1 MDRYFSFILFFI
13 AFGGLSQ
20 TYELE
25 GIIKDEQGE
34 TLASAVILIA
44 DLERKHLGY
53 TVSSMDGKYALKVQT
68 DKTNWI
74 VEVSYLGFRK
84 IIDTLRVTSHKTQRN
99 YKMIE
104 DHDQLNAVV
113 IKTNA
118 IRDTMRIATENYVLN
133 ERSTLRD
140 ILDQTDGFVL
150 SEDGSISFKGKQ
162 INKILIN
169 ENEVFVGQNKV
180 ALDNL
185 EHGIMEEVQL
195 INNYK
200 DKFRIDFDNF
210 TEMVLN
216 VNTNEEFKGVA
227 KWNAEAAG
235 GVKSKFKAKLNG
247 FYFSDS
253 YNAFLVSNT
262 NNIGEK
268 ELSFEDMPSLFLEQS
283 SELFREQ
290 APSFFQE
297 KPLSKKAFDSNN
309 SFTLRKQSN
318 RYRLGFIG
326 SYNHAY
332 AVQETELNT
341 YLTFSNSLVKHQ
353 QDYLRNS
360 GDFMTGSFR
369 VNYLLSENTGLNISS
384 DLGYLKSDA
393 RNHLNIFDY
402 SEQELYAEEALQ
414 ENPKSILNGN
424 EIEINTLFNNQSKL
438 DVGIKNSIEYT
449 NTVMQ
454 SKYIAEE
461 EQLILA
467 QEYELKI
474 HAIQGYAFWEN
485 RFSRKLSLGAGVDLE
500 NKQQKITLS
509 ENKYQRHL
517 NVYTPYVRAR
527 GQNKQIEYSAR
538 MSSAHYAYKEPD
550 IKNKHKLEFSGNFE
564 YKLNGNSVFRTN
576 IRQSHSQPDMH
587 HSIDTLIRSYNDVL
601 INTVDVDS
609 LISTSR
615 QFNIGFYNYNIAR
628 SRGYSISYTREQ
640 HKDGLQ
646 TVFKSIANRVF
657 YYENYLVDKRNA
669 HTVDLSAS
677 KGFYFGEKYNYIHF
691 SGAMQSQFSEFPVLN
706 QDQFQDFKT
715 HQWTYRTGVRYE
727 PRGLFFNRISLSA
740 SWVDEEMKV
749 DGDKVANRDTYSLIG
764 GIQKKGEV
772 FSYDIKGGVRRFKS
786 EEVSFSTPVLDVS
799 ASWKFS
805 KTLEFTLSGMN
816 LMHLFEIGN
825 TKYTG
830 FNLVSDGT
838 TIQEYSNRYNMNY
851 LMIGL
856 KYRP

>member
-1 MDRYFSFILFFI
+1 MKRYLSLLLLFI
-13 AFGGLSQ
+13 AFAGFSQ

-25 GIIKDEQGE
+25 GIIQDEHGE
-34 TLASAVILIA
+34 ALFSAVIMA
-44 DLERKHLGY
+44 SDYEKKHLGY
-53 TVSSMDGKYALKVQT
+53 ATADMDGKFTLKARTEKT
-68 DKTNWI
+68 DWI
-74 VEVSYLGFRK
+74 IEITHLGFKK
-84 IIDTLRVTSHKTQRN
+84 IIDTIKLTSQSTQRN
-99 YKMIE
+99 YKMVQ
-104 DHDQLNAVV
+104 DHNQLDAVL

-133 ERSTLRD
+133 ESSTLRD
-140 ILDQTDGFVL
+140 ILDQTDGFVV
-150 SEDGSISFKGKQ
+150 SDNGSISYQGKQ
-162 INKILIN
+162 INKVLIN

-185 EHGIMEEVQL
+185 EHGVMEEVQV
-195 INNYK
+195 INNYR

-216 VNTNEEFKGVA
+216 INTKEEFKGIA
-227 KWNAEAAG
+227 KWNAEVTG
-235 GVKSKFKAKLNG
+235 GVKSKYKARLNG

-253 YNAFLVSNT
+253 FNAFIVSNT

-268 ELSFEDMPSLFLEQS
+268 ELSFNDMPSQFVSQS

-309 SFTLRKQSN
+309 SFTLRKQFN

-360 GDFMTGSFR
+360 GDFMTGSIR

-393 RNHLNIFDY
+393 RNHLDIFDY

-461 EQLILA
+461 KQLILA

-500 NKQQKITLS
+500 NKQQKINLS
-509 ENKYQRHL
+509 ENRYQRNL
-517 NVYTPYVRAR
+517 AIYTPYLRAR
-527 GQNKQIEYSAR
+527 GQNKKIEYSAR
-538 MSSAHYAYKEPD
+538 IASAQYSFKEPNS
-550 IKNKHKLEFSGNFE
+550 KNQQKLEFSGNFE
-564 YKLNGNSVFRTN
+564 Y
-576 IRQSHSQPDMH
+576 
-587 HSIDTLIRSYNDVL
+587 
-601 INTVDVDS
+601 
-609 LISTSR
+609 
-615 QFNIGFYNYNIAR
+615 
-628 SRGYSISYTREQ
+628 
-640 HKDGLQ
+640 
-646 TVFKSIANRVF
+646 
-657 YYENYLVDKRNA
+657 
-669 HTVDLSAS
+669 
-677 KGFYFGEKYNYIHF
+677 
-691 SGAMQSQFSEFPVLN
+691 
-706 QDQFQDFKT
+706 
-715 HQWTYRTGVRYE
+715 
-727 PRGLFFNRISLSA
+727 
-740 SWVDEEMKV
+740 
-749 DGDKVANRDTYSLIG
+749 
-764 GIQKKGEV
+764 
-772 FSYDIKGGVRRFKS
+772 
-786 EEVSFSTPVLDVS
+786 
-799 ASWKFS
+799 
-805 KTLEFTLSGMN
+805 
-816 LMHLFEIGN
+816 
-825 TKYTG
+825 
-830 FNLVSDGT
+830 
-838 TIQEYSNRYNMNY
+838 
-851 LMIGL
+851 
-856 KYRP
+856 